1 MERLV
6 PMVLLSSDVLLR
18 VRTAFRIALFAGCAA
33 VCAQNPSTPLKQADA
48 DYRAGVAALSR
59 NDLNTAREKFEEV
72 VRLAPNIE
80 QGHSA
85 LGTVLVR
92 RGDMTAGIRE
102 LEKAAAMN
110 AGDTGAEE
118 NLAMA
123 LQQDGKPELAL
134 PWFARLENT
143 AHAAHH
149 PLPADLEAA
158 YARALAATRQPTAAQ
173 ARMKEALAQTPR
185 DPQLWDELGT
195 LQAQQR
201 DWNEADVSFSRAVEL
216 NPKLATAH
224 LHLGLTLQAE
234 QKPGALDEVRR
245 ADALAPRN
253 PVILSQLAQLLVASG
268 DDREAIPLLR
278 EALAA
283 NPESAANAYQLGL
296 ALQRTGEV
304 QVAIPLLQKAASTE
318 NGNAEVLTNLG
329 MALCQAQR
337 AKEAV
342 PVLHKAVALSPR
354 NATAHENLAAAYIQL
369 SQFDDAVAQL
379 RDALRL
385 SPEAPQLHYDLGL
398 ALKMKDDDADAIPE
412 FEIAEKRSP
421 SASEPPYALG
431 MLYLQAGRYADAE
444 RELQATLRLQPQNGD
459 AWATLGSVENHLG
472 KLPEAAKALQE
483 AIRQRP
489 NQPDP
494 YLILA
499 EVLVKQKQP
508 EQAAL
513 ERKKAADLMRANMN
527 RQRAEVSCNSGNDL
541 LKQGKLADAEAAFR
555 DALSFDPTD
564 RQAHLGL
571 ANALQQEGKTTEAA
585 EERQKAQS
593 GQTQASAPSQ
603 P

>member
-1 MERLV
+1 
-6 PMVLLSSDVLLR
+6 MVLLSSAVTAR
-18 VRTAFRIALFAGCAA
+18 VRIAFCLALVAA
-33 VCAQNPSTPLKQADA
+33 CTLCCAQNPSPGLRQADT

-59 NDLNTAREKFEEV
+59 NDLTTAKREFEEV

-92 RGDMTAGIRE
+92 SGDMTAGIRE
-102 LEKAAAMN
+102 LQKAAAMN
-110 AGDTGAEE
+110 AADTGAEE

-123 LQQDGKPELAL
+123 LEQDGKPALAV
-134 PWFARLENT
+134 PWFARLE
-143 AHAAHH
+143 AKAQEDHR
-149 PLPADLEAA
+149 PLPVALEAA
-158 YARALAATRQPTAAQ
+158 YARTLAATHQPAAAQ
-173 ARMKEALAQTPR
+173 ARMKEALQQSPR
-185 DPQLWDELGT
+185 DAQLWDQLGT

-201 DWNEADVSFSRAVEL
+201 EWSAADESFTRAVQL
-216 NPKLATAH
+216 NPNLAMAH

-245 ADALAPRN
+245 ADALAPHN
-253 PVILSQLAQLLVASG
+253 PVILSQLAQLLVAGG
-268 DDREAIPLLR
+268 DDREAIPLLH

-283 NPESAANAYQLGL
+283 NPGSAADAYQLGL

-304 QVAIPLLQKAASTE
+304 SEAIPLLEKAASAEST
-318 NGNAEVLTNLG
+318 NADVFTNLG
-329 MALCQAQR
+329 MALCQVQR
-337 AKEAV
+337 AKDAV
-342 PVLHKAVALSPR
+342 PVLQKAVGLSPR
-354 NATAHENLAAAYIQL
+354 NATARENLAAAYIQL
-369 SQFDDAVAQL
+369 SQFDDAVMQL
-379 RDALRL
+379 REALRL

-412 FEIAEKRSP
+412 FEAAEKRNP

-444 RELQATLRLQPQNGD
+444 RELQTTLRLQPQNGD

-472 KLPEAAKALQE
+472 KLPEAAKALHE

-489 NQPDP
+489 NEPDP

-508 EQAAL
+508 EQAAV
-513 ERKKAADLMRANMN
+513 ERKKAAELMRANMN

-564 RQAHLGL
+564 TQAHLGL
-571 ANALQQEGKTTEAA
+571 ANALQQEGKTAEAA
-585 EERQKAQS
+585 AERQKAQNAPANA
-593 GQTQASAPSQ
+593 ASRAQ